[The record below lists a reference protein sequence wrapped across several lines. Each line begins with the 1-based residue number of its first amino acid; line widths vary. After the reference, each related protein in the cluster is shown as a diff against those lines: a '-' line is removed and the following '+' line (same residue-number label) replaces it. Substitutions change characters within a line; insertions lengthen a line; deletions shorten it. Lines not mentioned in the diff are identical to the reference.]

1 MGTVTE
7 FEEVVS
13 RQIFPPSPFAIARRS
28 RPLRFSTLTPTC
40 TLIDVDA
47 YNITIVGG
55 AGLVGRE
62 FLKLLDSRNVPV
74 GRLRL
79 LATKRSAGKT
89 IEFRGQLITVEET
102 TDDSFTPDDH
112 IVFLS
117 ASGDASRRYAPIA
130 QANGSLV
137 IDDSS
142 AFRMVPAVPLV
153 IPEINA
159 ADLEWHQGIVSQ
171 PNCTTTPMVLA
182 LNPIHQ
188 INPLKRVIVSTYQAV
203 AGAGNAAVTGLAS
216 EARAALE
223 GRHEPS
229 GTQKREIAFNAVP
242 QVDVFAED
250 GYTKEEIKMANETRK
265 ILHAPDVAVS
275 ATCVR
280 VPTFFG
286 HAMTVWAE
294 FENPVDPAEARK
306 LVAAQPGITI
316 MDDPASEQYPTPLDA
331 VGRDDALVGRLR
343 SDTSCPGAI
352 TFWTV
357 TDSIRKGAATNVVQI
372 IEEATRRGLVQR

>member
-1 MGTVTE
+1 M
-7 FEEVVS
+7 
-13 RQIFPPSPFAIARRS
+13 
-28 RPLRFSTLTPTC
+28 
-40 TLIDVDA
+40 DA
-47 YNITIVGG
+47 YNITVVGG
-55 AGLVGRE
+55 AGIVGRE
-62 FLKLLDSRNVPV
+62 FLSLLDSRKVPV
-74 GRLRL
+74 KRLRL
-79 LATKRSAGKT
+79 LATARSAGKVL
-89 IEFRGQLITVEET
+89 EFRGEKITVEET
-102 TDDSFTPDDH
+102 TEASFTKDDD

-117 ASGDASRRYAPIA
+117 ASGAASKQYAPIA

-142 AFRMVPAVPLV
+142 AYRMDPAVPLV

-159 ADLEWHQGIVSQ
+159 DDLEWHRGIVSQ

-182 LNPIHQ
+182 LNPIHRV
-188 INPLKRVIVSTYQAV
+188 NPLKRVVVSTYQAV
-203 AGAGNAAVTGLAS
+203 AGAGAAAVEGLRTESA
-216 EARAALE
+216 AALE

-242 QVDVFAED
+242 QIDLFAED

-280 VPTFFG
+280 IPAFFG
-286 HAMTVWAE
+286 HSMSVWAE
-294 FENPVDPAEARK
+294 FENPVSPAEARRLMESTPGVR
-306 LVAAQPGITI
+306 LV
-316 MDDPASEQYPTPLDA
+316 DDPGQELYPTPMDVA
-331 VGRDDALVGRLR
+331 GTDEVLVGRLR
-343 SDTSCPGAI
+343 ADTSLPGGI

-372 IEEATRRGLVQR
+372 IEEAARRGLIRR